1 MKVFI
6 EIDGKL
12 HRLVK
17 TSDKENS
24 CVKCSLKDRCLT
36 GRYSETRR
44 RIFAVCTGTYCG
56 FREVKQKKG
65 AEKNA

>member
-17 TSDKENS
+17 TSLKTND
-24 CVKCSLKDRCLT
+24 CDRCSLRKKCLT

-56 FREVKQKKG
+56 FREVTQKKG
-65 AEKNA
+65 AEKNV

>member
-1 MKVFI
+1 MKVLI

-17 TSDKENS
+17 TSDRENS
-24 CVKCSLKDRCLT
+24 CDKCSLRERCLT

-44 RIFAVCTGTYCG
+44 RIFAVCTGTFCG
-56 FREVKQKKG
+56 FREVKDKKG
-65 AEKNA
+65 VKKNV